1 MNKLRSAVKKN
12 PNLDRSKI
20 NNNLVTLSTPQLHKG
35 STNLDLPPPE
45 EEKKV
50 VKKEEEPKIEKI
62 ETLND
67 EMTEREEDPGQ
78 FHPIKLQSIPKLKIP
93 LSSYGSNV
101 ERDILD
107 KQAIDNNNI
116 KGETINIISP
126 EIKVESDNINLKTPK
141 IDLKGK
147 SGNDN
152 IKITG
157 KFPGVEIDKN
167 EEKKS
172 IQNSAI
178 YNLEP
183 TTKYE
188 VPDFS
193 GGKDFTKPDIKT
205 TLTQKDEYEE
215 IEISGEEG
223 EEGEIIETTTTTKKI
238 KKKGKGKPVVSTTTN
253 TVITKEV
260 VIGPNETISGVIPG
274 KKIDNNLPNVNVQE
288 GEINI
293 NNTPSDENV
302 NDDFN
307 FIETDEGYTPILL
320 KNIITQD
327 INDPVH
333 LNKMNI
339 QPQNIEIDGFS
350 GTVNGKNIKIPNK
363 NLKFPQ
369 LKHNVQIHN
378 PNVKSNIPGVNVKG
392 ETGEIN
398 VNVPGI
404 DANAGKVNVHAPNI
418 NMKGKGDVD
427 ITGTIPGVSTG
438 KIDINAPKVDV
449 KAPKVDI
456 NAPKVDVKGKG
467 DINVPDVDIT
477 GTIPG
482 VSTGKIDVNAPKV
495 DVKAPKVDVKA
506 PKVDV
511 KAPKVDINT
520 PKVDVKAPKVDVKA
534 PKVDVKAPKVDI
546 NVPEVDSKNFEI
558 DSNIDLENPK
568 IDLKTKGS
576 ANIKPLSVDVKAP
589 KVDVKEPK
597 IDMKVPSVDVKA
609 PKVDVKAPK
618 VDVKAPKVD
627 VKAPK
632 VDVKAPTVDVKAPKV
647 DVKAPKVALQAPTLE
662 VKKQDIKSPKI
673 DLYAPEEDDFMGA
686 IKGKTPTI
694 TIPKIDAKAR
704 IESSKSL
711 DKPPSIELKPKA
723 KVSAPNIKI
732 NRPETGVRIEPHV
745 IPKPRISLVN
755 PSTKKDVKIEAP
767 RISVNSPNV
776 SINKSQSFE
785 APNIKMRSNTKKQG
799 PVKLVTLDHPEYST
813 SYNTKISSGIDIDK
827 LNYILTLTDLMSLD
841 VNEPI
846 DLSSNYESEIKYNK
860 YGGIEVGD
868 PDYHLNMENRGIE
881 LKEGY
886 YDINKDFEG
895 NDELTLNQKWNT
907 KLKGNYGG
915 IEYELDEEPG
925 EFVIERDSNGYFKP
939 IDYNIE
945 IPSNL
950 DEIPNSKVK
959 NRVHNPKERV
969 IIRKKDNQDTSVT
982 GMNDEGL
989 VMVYSRRPKM
999 HETITETKKADIP
1012 QIMEFQKGEFNL
1024 DSLADYN
1031 PKK

>member
-1 MNKLRSAVKKN
+1 M
-12 PNLDRSKI
+12 
-20 NNNLVTLSTPQLHKG
+20 
-35 STNLDLPPPE
+35 
-45 EEKKV
+45 
-50 VKKEEEPKIEKI
+50 
-62 ETLND
+62 
-67 EMTEREEDPGQ
+67 
-78 FHPIKLQSIPKLKIP
+78 
-93 LSSYGSNV
+93 
-101 ERDILD
+101 
-107 KQAIDNNNI
+107 
-116 KGETINIISP
+116 
-126 EIKVESDNINLKTPK
+126 
-141 IDLKGK
+141 
-147 SGNDN
+147 
-152 IKITG
+152 
-157 KFPGVEIDKN
+157 
-167 EEKKS
+167 
-172 IQNSAI
+172 
-178 YNLEP
+178 
-183 TTKYE
+183 
-188 VPDFS
+188 
-193 GGKDFTKPDIKT
+193 
-205 TLTQKDEYEE
+205 
-215 IEISGEEG
+215 
-223 EEGEIIETTTTTKKI
+223 
-238 KKKGKGKPVVSTTTN
+238 
-253 TVITKEV
+253 
-260 VIGPNETISGVIPG
+260 
-274 KKIDNNLPNVNVQE
+274 
-288 GEINI
+288 
-293 NNTPSDENV
+293 
-302 NDDFN
+302 
-307 FIETDEGYTPILL
+307 
-320 KNIITQD
+320 
-327 INDPVH
+327 
-333 LNKMNI
+333 
-339 QPQNIEIDGFS
+339 
-350 GTVNGKNIKIPNK
+350 
-363 NLKFPQ
+363 
-369 LKHNVQIHN
+369 
-378 PNVKSNIPGVNVKG
+378 
-392 ETGEIN
+392 
-398 VNVPGI
+398 
-404 DANAGKVNVHAPNI
+404 
-418 NMKGKGDVD
+418 
-427 ITGTIPGVSTG
+427 
-438 KIDINAPKVDV
+438 
-449 KAPKVDI
+449 
-456 NAPKVDVKGKG
+456 KGKG
-467 DINVPDVDIT
+467 DINVPDVNIT

-495 DVKAPKVDVKA
+495 DVKAPKVDVNA

-511 KAPKVDINT
+511 KA

-546 NVPEVDSKNFEI
+546 NVPEIDRKSFEI
-558 DSNIDLENPK
+558 DSNIDIENPK

-589 KVDVKEPK
+589 KVDVKAPTVDVKPPKVDVKAPKVDVKAPKVDVKETKIDMKVPSVDVKAPKVDVKAPSIDVKAPKVDVKETK

-627 VKAPK
+627 VKAPT
-632 VDVKAPTVDVKAPKV
+632 VDVKAPKVDVKAPKV

-785 APNIKMRSNTKKQG
+785 APSIKIRSNTKKQG
-799 PVKLVTLDHPEYST
+799 PVKLVTLDHPEYSN

-881 LKEGY
+881 LKDGY

-969 IIRKKDNQDTSVT
+969 IIRKKDNKDTSAT
-982 GMNDEGL
+982 GINDEGL